1 MHQTGAIWKVYT
13 DLTYIDGHMVSSDRP
28 GYVTFRIVEQATRYE
43 TCQQSVDAQ
52 LQCAASL
59 GALIIAAGEGHGSRK
74 SGLLDAY
81 SCGKERRHSDR
92 HPWED
97 DRDVVCTGAVA
108 PLMGRPTLGA
118 LSR

>member
-1 MHQTGAIWKVYT
+1 MHQTGAIREICT
-13 DLTYIDGHMVSSDRP
+13 ALTHADDHVVRSERP
-28 GYVTFRIVEQATRYE
+28 GDVAFRIVEQATRYE

-92 HPWED
+92 HLWED
-97 DRDVVCTGAVA
+97 DRDVVCAGAVT
-108 PLMGRPTLGA
+108 PPMC
-118 LSR
+118 